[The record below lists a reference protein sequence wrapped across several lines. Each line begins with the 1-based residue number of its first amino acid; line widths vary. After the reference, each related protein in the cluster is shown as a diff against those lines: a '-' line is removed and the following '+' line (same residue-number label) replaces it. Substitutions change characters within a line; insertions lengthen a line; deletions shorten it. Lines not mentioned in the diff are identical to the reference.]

1 MAQVEAIDLSK
12 YYGEVCA
19 LDEVQLRVRDGELL
33 VIVGPSGCG
42 KTTLLRMVAGLDN
55 PDAGHV
61 RIGDEAVNH
70 VAPDKRGVA
79 MVFQSYALYPH
90 MNVRNNIAF
99 PLQNERLP
107 REEIAA
113 RVLRAAHQLD
123 IQERLERYPAQ
134 LSGGERQRVA
144 LARAIVRRPRV
155 FLFDEPL
162 SSLDAGLRRSARA
175 ELRRYQRRLGVT
187 TLLVTHDQLDALSLG
202 DRIAVMSE
210 GSIRQVGSSQELYL
224 RPADTFVATFLG
236 SPPMNLIEKDNCIIG
251 FRPEAFAPAASSGRE
266 AGRTLVIPVRVRRI
280 EYLGDHLRNYGR
292 AREWRGDV
300 EVTATLTA
308 GAHAAITED
317 QLVDFSV
324 PLADLTWFNRHTRL
338 RMEATAFTHEGELVD
353 ERHF

>member
-1 MAQVEAIDLSK
+1 MVRVEAVGLEK
-12 YYGEVCA
+12 YFGEICA

-42 KTTLLRMVAGLDN
+42 KTTLLRLIAGLDF
-55 PDAGHV
+55 PDSGRV
-61 RIGDEAVNH
+61 QIGDETVNG

-107 REEIAA
+107 RDEIRSRVEQAA
-113 RVLRAAHQLD
+113 RQLE
-123 IQERLERYPAQ
+123 IHNRLERYPAQ

-144 LARAIVRRPRV
+144 LARAIVRQPRV

-162 SSLDAGLRRSARA
+162 SSLDAGLRRVARA

-187 TLLVTHDQLDALSLG
+187 TLLVTHDQQDALSLG

-210 GSIRQVGSSQELYL
+210 GRIRQIGTAQELYR

-236 SPPMNLIEKDNCIIG
+236 SPPMNLVEKDNCIIG
-251 FRPEAFAPAASSGRE
+251 FRPEDLTPATANGPAPARSLNFPMSIR
-266 AGRTLVIPVRVRRI
+266 RV
-280 EYLGDHLRNYGR
+280 EYLGDHRRIYGR
-292 AREWRGDV
+292 VPDLRGEVDV
-300 EVTATLTA
+300 SATLHASDSSDLTQ
-308 GAHAAITED
+308 GA
-317 QLVDFSV
+317 LVDFWV
-324 PLADLTWFNRHTRL
+324 PFTALTWFNRHTRL
-338 RMEATAFTHEGELVD
+338 RMEATAFTHEGELIV
-353 ERHF
+353 